1 MKNILLLINQLH
13 TGGAQKVVSRLSI
26 ELSRQYNV
34 YLITYNSTESMFE
47 YSGEHIFIK
56 LPFSSNPYENNAI
69 ARSIRLMV
77 LIYQVKKIKR
87 KKRIQAA
94 ISFLEASN
102 IINVLSKGNEKVIL
116 SVRSH
121 LSSELRDD
129 KRLDIFKHMVRL
141 LYNRAFKIVVPSEL
155 MKSDLSENFSVEKS
169 KIAVIYNFIDQEQI
183 KELTKEILDESLEK
197 ILSNSPFLIN
207 VGRMTN
213 PKAQSFLIPI
223 LKKVKQTV
231 PSIKLMLLGDG
242 SLKNEFIH
250 SAKQHQ
256 LHLYDSNDSRPI
268 SEEHDILLLG
278 FRENPYPYLHKSALM
293 VSTSI
298 YEGFPNAMIEA
309 MACGLPVVSSDCSSG
324 PREILAPGTDIKKST
339 SHVEYAKYGILL
351 PVLKA
356 SNGKTERDIDSW
368 AQTIVELLQ
377 DNRKRTSYGE
387 KSVLRSNDF
396 NKKEIISKWTSL
408 IES

>member
-207 VGRMTN
+207 VGRMTS

-223 LKKVKQTV
+223 LKKVKQTI

-268 SEEHDILLLG
+268 
-278 FRENPYPYLHKSALM
+278 
-293 VSTSI
+293 
-298 YEGFPNAMIEA
+298 
-309 MACGLPVVSSDCSSG
+309 
-324 PREILAPGTDIKKST
+324 
-339 SHVEYAKYGILL
+339 
-351 PVLKA
+351 
-356 SNGKTERDIDSW
+356 
-368 AQTIVELLQ
+368 
-377 DNRKRTSYGE
+377 
-387 KSVLRSNDF
+387 
-396 NKKEIISKWTSL
+396 
-408 IES
+408 